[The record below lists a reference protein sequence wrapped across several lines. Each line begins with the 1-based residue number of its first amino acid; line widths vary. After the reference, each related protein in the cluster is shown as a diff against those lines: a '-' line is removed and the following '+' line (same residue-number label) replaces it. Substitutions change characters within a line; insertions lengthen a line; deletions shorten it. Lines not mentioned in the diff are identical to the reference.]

1 MKLIPTALTLA
12 IITLAAGGPITARA
26 AEPGWYGGVNLGR
39 GMASIDDPRITRE
52 LLGNGFTATQIQ
64 NRDRHEAYKLFGG
77 YQLSNYFAVEGG
89 YFDLG
94 EYGFHAVTTPVGTLD
109 GNMRVQGFN
118 VDLVGSVP
126 ISNRLSAIGRVGWN
140 FARTRDHFEGTGAV
154 TVANPDPS
162 KRENN
167 YKYGLGLGYE
177 LTPSWA
183 LRLEGER
190 YRVND
195 AVGNKGHVDVYSL
208 GLVYHFGVTPKA
220 APPQRLAYTE
230 AAPIAPPPPPP
241 APVVVAP
248 PPPPPPPPPAPVPVV
263 VPLTKVSFAA
273 DSLFDFDQS
282 TVKASGREALDRF
295 AVDLKGLRY
304 DRIRITGHSDRIGS
318 SAYNLALSKRR
329 AEAVSLYLI
338 QTAGVSAD
346 RIDINGVGESQPVT
360 HSEDCKGQRA
370 NPALIACLQPDRRVD
385 VEVSGLK

>member
-1 MKLIPTALTLA
+1 
-12 IITLAAGGPITARA
+12 
-26 AEPGWYGGVNLGR
+26 
-39 GMASIDDPRITRE
+39 
-52 LLGNGFTATQIQ
+52 
-64 NRDRHEAYKLFGG
+64 
-77 YQLSNYFAVEGG
+77 
-89 YFDLG
+89 
-94 EYGFHAVTTPVGTLD
+94 
-109 GNMRVQGFN
+109 
-118 VDLVGSVP
+118 
-126 ISNRLSAIGRVGWN
+126 
-140 FARTRDHFEGTGAV
+140 
-154 TVANPDPS
+154 
-162 KRENN
+162 
-167 YKYGLGLGYE
+167 
-177 LTPSWA
+177 
-183 LRLEGER
+183 
-190 YRVND
+190 
-195 AVGNKGHVDVYSL
+195 
-208 GLVYHFGVTPKA
+208 
-220 APPQRLAYTE
+220 
-230 AAPIAPPPPPP
+230 
-241 APVVVAP
+241 
-248 PPPPPPPPPAPVPVV
+248 VPVV